1 MPLLILAIASFLSFL
16 LIVILMWV
24 AETLESRTI
33 DRRRKLLCRKPSPFL
48 CITDAFD
55 PVYAVLWD
63 APIAALRLI
72 GSAGTAGLPVA
83 RVRPIYASAAAH
95 FPEVYDGWSFIPW
108 LEALEQMQLI
118 TWRGPNVVLTPDG
131 RAFLKFRFISEATL
145 AA

>member
-16 LIVILMWV
+16 VIVILMWV

-33 DRRRKLLCRKPSPFL
+33 DRKRKLLCRKPSSFL
-48 CITDAFD
+48 AITDAFD

-72 GSAGTAGLPVA
+72 GSAGSAGLPA
-83 RVRPIYASAAAH
+83 TRVRRIYADAAAH

-108 LEALEQMQLI
+108 LDALEDMQLI
-118 TWRGPNVVLTPDG
+118 TWHGPNVVLTPDG
-131 RAFLKFRFISEATL
+131 RAFLKFRFVSNTILVA
-145 AA
+145 